1 MCPIKVQMASPLD
14 AEELLA
20 IYCPY
25 VEKTAISFEC
35 TVPSVLEFQSRICH
49 TLEQFPYLK
58 AVDGG
63 KILGYAYASPF
74 KERAAYSWAV
84 ETSIYV
90 AQEKRRAGVGT
101 ALYRVLEEI
110 LARQHVT
117 NVNACI
123 ACVDGADPYL
133 ANDSVYFHERMGYRL
148 VGRFVKCGYK
158 FNRWYDMVWM
168 EKHIGVHRENQPAV
182 RPFGEVR
189 GILWD
194 E

>member
-1 MCPIKVQMASPLD
+1 M
-14 AEELLA
+14 
-20 IYCPY
+20 
-25 VEKTAISFEC
+25 
-35 TVPSVLEFQSRICH
+35 
-49 TLEQFPYLK
+49 
-58 AVDGG
+58 
-63 KILGYAYASPF
+63 GYAYAGPF
-74 KERAAYSWAV
+74 KERAAYDWAV
-84 ETSIYV
+84 ESTVYV
-90 AQEKRRAGVGT
+90 RRDCRRSGMGRLLYGELER
-101 ALYRVLEEI
+101 ALREQNI
-110 LARQHVT
+110 L